1 MMPSAQQSPP
11 QQVSPLYP
19 NTATNNI
26 VNDDAMSESSAIQ
39 QQQPAAAIP
48 FNAEENVDVI
58 APSSSNAP
66 CAQPCQQKCQLE
78 CVEMNTQ
85 NRCQPKCES
94 ECHQTCSS
102 ANTQQQ
108 QQQILPCAINSSGST
123 CKCNSGYS
131 QCGTNQCCRM

>member
-39 QQQPAAAIP
+39 PQPAAAMP